1 METKSSG
8 ILIGA
13 SSCGL
18 YLGWAEIRG
27 HGDRHFFGVSRWV
40 YYGPF
45 WRYIFLYIGSKLFLI
60 LLRYNPEW
68 SVVDGE
74 SIPQV
79 YFFLSD
85 LARQISLAGKSVRT
99 VVVFFANAH
108 NSYNASFCAIY
119 IAA

>member
-1 METKSSG
+1 MAIATSLGFPVGCITGLFGETFF
-8 ILIGA
+8 
-13 SSCGL
+13 
-18 YLGWAEIRG
+18 
-27 HGDRHFFGVSRWV
+27 HFVVG
-40 YYGPF
+40 
-45 WRYIFLYIGSKLFLI
+45 KLFLI